1 MGGFLFADSVL
12 SLVVSATLDDE
23 EVGVEGLDF
32 SGDASGVTREVVA
45 VDRAIAAAKGEET
58 SPLSLLHNGLKSRAY
73 T

>member
-1 MGGFLFADSVL
+1 ML
-12 SLVVSATLDDE
+12 SLVVSAALDEDE
-23 EVGVEGLDF
+23 EVGVEGFDF

-45 VDRAIAAAKGEET
+45 VDRAIAAAKGEEAPT